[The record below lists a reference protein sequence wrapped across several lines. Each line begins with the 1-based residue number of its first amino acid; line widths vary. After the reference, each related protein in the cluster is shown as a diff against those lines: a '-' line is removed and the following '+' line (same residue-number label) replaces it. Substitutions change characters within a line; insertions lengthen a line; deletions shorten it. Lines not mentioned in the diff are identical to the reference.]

1 MQNTEIAAAKEIPP
15 AMATGQAAGVAAALA
30 ARTTRDVRT
39 VDTDEVRRILLGDR
53 AILA

>member
-1 MQNTEIAAAKEIPP
+1 VHQATKEIPP

-30 ARTTRDVRT
+30 ARTTRDVRG
-39 VDTDEVRRILLGDR
+39 VDTEEVRRILVSER